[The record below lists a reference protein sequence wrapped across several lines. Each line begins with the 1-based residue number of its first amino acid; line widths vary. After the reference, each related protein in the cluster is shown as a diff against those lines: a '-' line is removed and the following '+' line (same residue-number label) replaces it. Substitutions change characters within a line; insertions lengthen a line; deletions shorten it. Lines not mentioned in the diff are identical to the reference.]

1 MPETPFSFERIINA
15 DRYELPLANAMA
27 LACGR
32 LTESER
38 HLLLWRYESGLS
50 LREIGELLRI
60 NPAKVN
66 SSLHEVRRKL
76 RDYVICCL
84 SAEEGM
90 SGRAI
95 AECLQDMIE
104 NPYHAVSLLDCLK
117 ENGSKR
123 KPPVPDHRLPARL
136 GLRLV
141 KR

>member
-1 MPETPFSFERIINA
+1 MLSSFAIDRIINA
-15 DRYELPLANAMA
+15 GRYELRLANAMA

-66 SSLHEVRRKL
+66 SLLQEVRHRL
-76 RDYVICCL
+76 RDHVICCL

-90 SGRAI
+90 SGREI
-95 AECLQDMIE
+95 AECLEDMIE
-104 NPYHAVSLLDCLK
+104 NPYHVVSLLDCLK

-123 KPPVPDHRLPARL
+123 KPPVPDHCLPERLKL
-136 GLRLV
+136 TLV
-141 KR
+141 KK